1 MSIDSLTAAADFI
14 KNETQFHLGFLPTE
28 QSHPR
33 SKVLEA
39 RFKEDTRA
47 GVGVLQDVDRDVLV
61 MAEKVLKS
69 AEFELFVRTAE
80 ETIARGGRM
89 IFSGCGAT
97 GRLSILLESMWRDA
111 ASRYEKLAPY
121 ADNAASIMTGGDYA
135 LVRAVEFFEDY
146 QQFGRRQAADL
157 NVGPDD
163 MLIAITEGGET
174 SSVLGT
180 LAEAVERGAKG
191 FLLFNNPADILAEKL
206 ERSRKAITDS
216 RVTVLDLYCGP
227 MALAGSTRMQATTSE
242 QLIAGSMLEIIACK
256 ICGLPVPD
264 FAAEFKHL
272 LEELEKSA
280 EKIANFIDLE
290 SACYSSGGRVTYYA
304 DKYLLDIF
312 TDTAERT
319 PTFMLTPFKKIDDD
333 NAPEPWALAK
343 SLRFDGNEIWQNAFK
358 REARCISWTS
368 ADYVQMNGTEKMIS
382 NPPQISFEDMLQ
394 FDVGCEINMARC
406 SHLSDTAILVAWQ
419 DEEAE
424 QSFEDLTFPYPG
436 RAKVVFDMDINASPL
451 LLMRH
456 LAVKLFFNTLSTGT
470 MVKLGRVSG
479 NWMSFVDT
487 TNKKLIDRAVRL
499 ISELSGLDY
508 KTSCEMLFEAKE
520 LQLQMPEGKRESPV
534 QMVLKKLRDNQQ

>member
-1 MSIDSLTAAADFI
+1 MSAQSNAAAADFI

-33 SKVLEA
+33 SKMLET
-39 RFKEDTRA
+39 RFKENTVS
-47 GVGVLQDVDRDVLV
+47 GVAVLQDIDHDVLV
-61 MAEKVLKS
+61 MAQKVLKS
-69 AEFELFVRTAE
+69 PEFELFVQTAK
-80 ETIARGGRM
+80 ETLSNGGRM

-111 ASRYEKLAPY
+111 ASRIEKLAPY

-146 QQFGRRQAADL
+146 QQFGRRQAADM
-157 NVGPDD
+157 GICEKD

-191 FLLFNNPADILAEKL
+191 FLLFNNPADLLAEKL
-206 ERSRKAITDS
+206 ERSRNAITDK

-242 QLIAGSMLEIIACK
+242 QLIAGSMLEILACS

-264 FAAEFKHL
+264 FAAEFAHL
-272 LEELEKSA
+272 LSELEKSA
-280 EKIANFIDLE
+280 ENIANYIDLE
-290 SACYSSGGRVTYYA
+290 SSCYSAGGRVTYYA
-304 DKYLLDIF
+304 DRYLLDIF

-333 NAPEPWALAK
+333 DAPEPWALAK
-343 SLRFDGNEIWQNAFK
+343 SLYHNANEIWQNAFK
-358 REARCISWTS
+358 RPPRCISWGS
-368 ADYVQMNGTEKMIS
+368 ADYIQMNGTEKMIAQ
-382 NPPQISFEDMLQ
+382 PPQIAFEDMLQ
-394 FDVGCEINMARC
+394 FDVGCEINLERC
-406 SHLSDTAILVAWQ
+406 SNVSDTAILVAWQ

-424 QSFEDLTFPYPG
+424 QAFDQQTFPYPG
-436 RAKVVFDMDINASPL
+436 RAKVIFDMAISETPL

-470 MVKLGRVSG
+470 MVRLGRVSG

-508 KTSCEMLFEAKE
+508 TKSCELLFEAKE
-520 LQLQMPEGKRESPV
+520 QQLQLPLPQRESPV
-534 QMVLKKLRDNQQ
+534 QMVLKKIGIVQK

>member
-1 MSIDSLTAAADFI
+1 MSTASIAAAADFI

-33 SKVLEA
+33 SVDLEKN
-39 RFKEDTRA
+39 FKRSSVA
-47 GVGVLQDVDRDVLV
+47 GVKTLQDIDRDVLV
-61 MAEKVLKS
+61 MAQKVLKS
-69 AEFELFVRTAE
+69 QEFEKFVNTAK
-80 ETIARGGRM
+80 ETLANGGRM

-111 ASRYEKLAPY
+111 ASRIEKLAPY

-146 QQFGRRQAADL
+146 EQFGRKQVDELA
-157 NVGPDD
+157 VSSKD

-206 ERSRKAITDS
+206 ERSRRAITDP
-216 RVTVLDLYCGP
+216 RVTVLDLTCGP

-242 QLIAGSMLEIIACK
+242 QLIAGSMLETLACTL
-256 ICGLPVPD
+256 CGLPVPD
-264 FAAEFKHL
+264 FVSAFENL
-272 LEELEKSA
+272 LDELEKSA
-280 EKIANFIDLE
+280 EDIANYIDLE
-290 SACYSSGGRVTYYA
+290 SGCYSAGGRITYYA
-304 DKYLLDIF
+304 DRYLQDIF

-333 NAPEPWALAK
+333 EAPEPWALAK
-343 SLRFDGNEIWQNAFK
+343 SLCWTANEIWSESFK
-358 REARCISWTS
+358 RPPRCLEWK
-368 ADYVQMNGTEKMIS
+368 AQDYIQMNGTPKMIAE
-382 NPPQISFEDMLQ
+382 PPQISFEDMLQ
-394 FDVGCEINMARC
+394 FDVGCEINLDRC
-406 SHLSDTAILVAWQ
+406 GNASDTAILVAWQ
-419 DEEAE
+419 DEAAAE
-424 QSFEDLTFPYPG
+424 GFEQLTFPYPG
-436 RAKVVFDMDINASPL
+436 RVKIIFTQNIPETPL

-470 MVKLGRVSG
+470 MVKMGRVSG

-499 ISELSGLDY
+499 ISELGKLDY
-508 KTSCEMLFEAKE
+508 KTACEMLFEAKE
-520 LQLQMPEGKRESPV
+520 RQQQQPPAERESPV
-534 QMVLKKLRDNQQ
+534 QMVLQQLGNIG